1 MWLEQK
7 QVSEDAVPAA
17 TSRIMSLHLQ
27 VSQRGTVPPTA
38 IRGSLVATKDVT
50 SSEGCFPIWV
60 PGLEWIPKELL
71 RARPTESS
79 QDWDRQPGFGLL
91 KIQATELQ
99 NEWGEKQDRYVK
111 YTYFPAQTELIKMK
125 SVALC
130 PLPQVRVP
138 VQKCCPQGYTTQYC
152 IMADLLLR

>member
-1 MWLEQK
+1 M
-7 QVSEDAVPAA
+7 SEDAVPAA

-111 YTYFPAQTELIKMK
+111 YTYFPA
-125 SVALC
+125 
-130 PLPQVRVP
+130 
-138 VQKCCPQGYTTQYC
+138 
-152 IMADLLLR
+152 